1 MQKEGGLSRGD
12 DKVLMYM
19 ASQREGTGRA
29 AHSHDQL
36 IHAQLAATV
45 TLANK
50 LLGSARNQSEME
62 TKVTK
67 DGVGRSL
74 VWNDMGARLPFC

>member
-1 MQKEGGLSRGD
+1 MQKEGGLGRGD

-19 ASQREGTGRA
+19 ASQRKGTGRA

-62 TKVTK
+62 TK
-67 DGVGRSL
+67 DVGRSL
-74 VWNDMGARLPFC
+74 VWNYMGARLPCR